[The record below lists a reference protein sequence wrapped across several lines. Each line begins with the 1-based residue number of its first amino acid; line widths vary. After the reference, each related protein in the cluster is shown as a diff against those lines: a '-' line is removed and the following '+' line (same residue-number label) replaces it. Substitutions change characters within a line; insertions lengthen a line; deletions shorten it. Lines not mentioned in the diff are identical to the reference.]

1 MDVVPKPIAAFLVA
15 ACIVFTGQSPA
26 DAHASLVST
35 DPADG
40 SQVAT
45 APRTVEMTF
54 SEDLDGGFVA
64 VMAPDGTKVGTSE
77 PRLSGARMSADLA
90 ESLQS
95 GRYTVAYR
103 VVSVDG
109 HPVTGEFTFTATS
122 GHHAAT
128 PQDAASQESFVD
140 RHSTL
145 LIVGLALAMVA
156 IALMLAPL
164 SRRRRES

>member
-1 MDVVPKPIAAFLVA
+1 MNVVPMLIAAFLVA

-40 SQVAT
+40 SQVVT
-45 APRTVEMTF
+45 APETVELTF
-54 SEDLDGGFVA
+54 SEDLGTGFVA
-64 VMAPDGTKVGTSE
+64 VRAPDGTKVGTSE
-77 PRLSGARMSADLA
+77 PRFSGTRMSADLA
-90 ESLQS
+90 ESQQS
-95 GRYTVAYR
+95 GVYTVAYR

-109 HPVTGEFTFTATS
+109 HPVTGQFTFTATS
-122 GHHAAT
+122 GHQATSQEAAT
-128 PQDAASQESFVD
+128 EGSFVD
-140 RHSTL
+140 RNSTL

-164 SRRRRES
+164 SRRRREA

>member
-1 MDVVPKPIAAFLVA
+1 MDVVPKLIAAFLVA
-15 ACIVFTGQSPA
+15 TCVLFTSQVPA

-35 DPADG
+35 DPVDG

-45 APRTVEMTF
+45 PPQSVELTF
-54 SEDLDGGFVA
+54 SDDLDTGVVA
-64 VMAPDGTKVGTSE
+64 VIAPDGSKVTTSE
-77 PRLSGARMSADLA
+77 PRISGTRMTADVG
-90 ESLQS
+90 ESHQR

-109 HPVTGEFTFTATS
+109 HPVTGQFTFTATS
-122 GHHAAT
+122 GHQAA
-128 PQDAASQESFVD
+128 PQEASSEESFVD

-164 SRRRRES
+164 NRRRREA

>member
-1 MDVVPKPIAAFLVA
+1 MDVVPKLISAFLLA
-15 ACIVFTGQSPA
+15 AWIAFAGPSPA

-40 SQVAT
+40 SQLQT
-45 APRTVEMTF
+45 APLAVELTF
-54 SEDLDGGFVA
+54 SEDLDTGFVT
-64 VMAPDGTKVGTSE
+64 VTAPDGTKVGTSE

-90 ESLQS
+90 EGHQS
-95 GRYTVAYR
+95 GKYTVAYR

-122 GHHAAT
+122 GHQAT
-128 PQDAASQESFVD
+128 PQEPASEESFVD
-140 RHSTL
+140 RNSTL
-145 LIVGLALAMVA
+145 LVVGLALAMVA

-164 SRRRRES
+164 SRLRGEA